1 MTLKSR
7 YSNMYVPSDF
17 FNARSLW
24 TEAFPMY
31 RPFQLGSYCQ
41 FHVMHKD
48 VEPLTERETFQEP
61 TDADHLFSA
70 KVVKEYLLFVK
81 IVRFHE
87 THFSISPKKQ
97 PWLKHYTWIL
107 LDSYLVFTCSFRVCV
122 N

>member
-87 THFSISPKKQ
+87 TH
-97 PWLKHYTWIL
+97 LKN
-107 LDSYLVFTCSFRVCV
+107 LVFHPIPIKLEGDPLTLRIAF
-122 N
+122 